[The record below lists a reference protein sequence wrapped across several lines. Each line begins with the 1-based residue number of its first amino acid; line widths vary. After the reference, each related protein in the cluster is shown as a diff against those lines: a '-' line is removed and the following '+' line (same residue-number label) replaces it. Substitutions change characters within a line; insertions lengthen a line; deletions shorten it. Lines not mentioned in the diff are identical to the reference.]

1 MRSLVCLFAIGS
13 ITMIATGCDSSQTVI
28 IPSESASAEEY
39 LAASKAMEKKFGA
52 PVRVAPK
59 AVVEESEF
67 NFGNMDPG
75 SSGEHEFLVRNEGS
89 APLELELLETS
100 CKCTVGS
107 VDGEPIPPGGT
118 AKVRMEW
125 NTGNKVSNYS
135 QWAQVA
141 TNDPDSATLTF
152 KISGTVRQ
160 VIRFEPE
167 EIVFGQFLPTD
178 SIERELLIYSD
189 KLENFRLPEV
199 TASKADFVAEV
210 TPAPAERLKSLGAVQ
225 GYVIHIK
232 TPTDLLQGEFLEYL
246 KVNVQNT
253 PEDESSETYE
263 IPLKGRVM
271 GRLSVVGA
279 AVDGLGRIE
288 LGVKRYGEGGKVRLK
303 VKVRDNDTELTVR
316 DLKVEPE
323 FLKVQLVPLPNAAVA
338 GLYDLIV
345 ELPRETEPCSHR
357 GDNMGT
363 IHFDF
368 DHPRIPKLD
377 LLVDFSVRPPEELR

>member
-1 MRSLVCLFAIGS
+1 MRSFISYSIGLIAI
-13 ITMIATGCDSSQTVI
+13 AVAGCDSSSNVI

-39 LAASKAMEKKFGA
+39 LAASKAMEKKFAA
-52 PVRVAPK
+52 PVRVSPK
-59 AVVEESEF
+59 AVVETSEF
-67 NFGNMDPG
+67 DFGNMDPG
-75 SSGEHEFLVRNEGS
+75 TSGFHEFEVRNEGS

-107 VDGEPIPPGGT
+107 VDGKPIPPGGST
-118 AKVRMEW
+118 KVRMEW

-141 TNDPDSATLTF
+141 TNDSENATLTF
-152 KISGTVRQ
+152 KIRGTVRQ

-167 EIVFGQFLPTD
+167 EVVFGQFLPTD
-178 SIERELLIYSD
+178 AVEREVLIYSD
-189 KLENFRLPEV
+189 KLKDFRLPEV
-199 TASKADFVAEV
+199 TASQADFVAEV
-210 TPAPAERLKSLGAVQ
+210 TPASAEKLASLGAVQ
-225 GYVIHIK
+225 GYVVRVK

-246 KVNVQNT
+246 KVEVQND
-253 PEDESSETYE
+253 PEEPAHETYE

-303 VKVRDNDTELTVR
+303 VKVRDNDPDLTVR
-316 DLKVEPE
+316 DLKVKPE